1 MKALVLQALNQV
13 VCTEVPVPVITAD
26 QLLIKTAASTLCTS
40 DLHDIAANPFGAP
53 LPLTMGHEGAG
64 TVAAM
69 GAAVQGF
76 QLGDRVVTHPVHPCG
91 ACRACQDG
99 MAHLCEAMGH
109 FGLNMPGTFAEY
121 YVVRAD
127 RARKLP
133 AAVPFAVAALFE
145 PLCVCLEALAQ
156 AKLKPDDHLLIVGD
170 GPFGLLMA
178 HLAEQMALGQITL
191 AGHQPFRLAQAGQ
204 QTITVNTA
212 AATNPGQVMLAAN
225 AGLDYAAVILATDS
239 KTAFASGLSCVR
251 RKGRFVVF
259 ASLLGNTPVDLMLV
273 QTKELEVVGAC
284 NDAERLDDALA
295 YLVAE
300 HATLAPLITH
310 TFPLDAYAEALAV
323 AAQGQAQAIKV
334 AFQIAS

>member
-1 MKALVLQALNQV
+1 MKALLLQALNQV
-13 VCTEVPVPVITAD
+13 VCTEVPMPVITAD

-64 TVAAM
+64 TVVDV
-69 GAAVQGF
+69 GAAVSAF
-76 QLGDRVVTHPVHPCG
+76 QVGDRVVTHPVHPCG
-91 ACRACQDG
+91 ACRACREG

-121 YVVRAD
+121 YIVRAD
-127 RARKLP
+127 RARQLP
-133 AAVPFAVAALFE
+133 AAVPFTVAALFE

-156 AKLKPDDHLLIVGD
+156 AQLKPGDHLLIVGD

-178 HLAEQMALGQITL
+178 HLAERMALGQVVL
-191 AGHQPFRLAQAGQ
+191 AGHQAFRLAHAGP

-212 AATNPGQVMLAAN
+212 VANNPGQAMLAAN
-225 AGLDYAAVILATDS
+225 AGVDYDAVILATDS
-239 KTAFASGLSCVR
+239 KTAFASSLPCVR
-251 RKGRFVVF
+251 RKGRFVIF
-259 ASLLGNTPVDLMLV
+259 ASLLGDTPIDLMLV

-284 NDAERLDDALA
+284 NDADRLDDALA

-310 TFPLDAYAEALAV
+310 TFPLAAYAEAVAV
-323 AAQGQAQAIKV
+323 AAQGQAEAIKV
-334 AFQIAS
+334 AFQIA

>member
-13 VCTEVPVPVITAD
+13 SYTDVALPTPTDE

-40 DLHDIAANPFGAP
+40 DLHDIAENPFGAP

-64 TVAAM
+64 TVVQV
-69 GAAVQGF
+69 GAAVSGF
-76 QLGDRVVTHPVHPCG
+76 QVGDRVVTHPVHPCG

-133 AAVPFAVAALFE
+133 TAVPFAVAALFE

-156 AKLKPDDHLLIVGD
+156 AHLKPGDHLLIVGD

-178 HLAEQMALGQITL
+178 HLAQRMALGQVVL
-191 AGHQPFRLAQAGQ
+191 AGHQPFRLAHAGQ

-212 AATNPGQVMLAAN
+212 ATTNPGEAMLAAN
-225 AGLDYAAVILATDS
+225 GGVDYDAVILATDS
-239 KTAFASGLSCVR
+239 KVAFASSLPCVR

-259 ASLLGNTPVDLMLV
+259 ASLLGDTPIDLMLV

-310 TFPLDAYAEALAV
+310 TFPLEAYAEAVAI
-323 AAQGQAQAIKV
+323 AAQGQAEAIKV
-334 AFQIAS
+334 AFQIA

>member
-13 VCTEVPVPVITAD
+13 ICSDIVIPELAND

-40 DLHDIAANPFGAP
+40 DLHDIAENPFGAA

-64 TVAAM
+64 TVVQV

-76 QLGDRVVTHPVHPCG
+76 QVGDRVATHPVHPCG
-91 ACRACQDG
+91 HCRACQSG

-133 AAVPFAVAALFE
+133 AKVGFTVAALFE

-156 AKLKPDDHLLIVGD
+156 AHLKPGDHLLIIGD

-178 HLAEQMALGQITL
+178 RLAEQMELGRLVI
-191 AGHQPFRLAQAGQ
+191 AGHQPFRLAQAGKAS
-204 QTITVNTA
+204 TVNTA
-212 AATNPGQVMLAAN
+212 AAANPVQAMLAAN
-225 AGLDYAAVILATDS
+225 AGLDYDTVILATDS
-239 KTAFASGLSCVR
+239 KAAFASGLPCVR
-251 RKGRFVVF
+251 RKGRFVIF
-259 ASLLGNTPVDLMLV
+259 ASLLGDTPIDLMLV
-273 QTKELEVVGAC
+273 QAKELEVVGAC

-295 YLVAE
+295 YLAAE
-300 HATLAPLITH
+300 HQSLAPLITH
-310 TFPLDAYAEALAV
+310 TFPLEAYGEALAV
-323 AAQGQAQAIKV
+323 ARHGQAQAIKV
-334 AFQIAS
+334 AFQIA